1 MPPGLAS
8 LINQSQAL
16 FVGIFAAFVLR
27 DPPNSLQKLG
37 LPAAAVGVALVSA
50 TFHDRAGIWGLC
62 SILGAALSFAWSHI
76 ELKRAGMVDMLRLSA
91 WTFTVAA
98 PVFAALSLGLDDH
111 PWESPAHISGV
122 GLGSALYTGF
132 TATLLG
138 QYLWGYVME
147 RDPPTVVAPFA
158 LLVPVFSFVWSALLF
173 GEAFTPVK
181 TLASLLMFS
190 GLCLTVFGRG
200 RRFRR

>member
-1 MPPGLAS
+1 MALSLAVLGFGLLHLGIWLGVPPGLAS

-27 DPPNSLQKLG
+27 DPPNGVQKLG
-37 LPAAAVGVALVSA
+37 LLAAAVGVALVPA

-76 ELKRAGMVDMLRLSA
+76 ELKRAGMGDMLRLSA

-98 PVFAALSLGLDDH
+98 PVFASLSLALDDR
-111 PWESPAHISGV
+111 PWKSLAHIPGV
-122 GLGSALYTGF
+122 GLASVLYTGF
-132 TATLLG
+132 IATLLG

-147 RDPPTVVAPFA
+147 RNPPTVVA
-158 LLVPVFSFVWSALLF
+158 SFVRRSSVSCGRLCCSARRSRWS
-173 GEAFTPVK
+173 TRWPR
-181 TLASLLMFS
+181 S
-190 GLCLTVFGRG
+190 
-200 RRFRR
+200 